1 MSFSRKTFGFP
12 GLRYDVHVK
21 GELVLVKSLD
31 SAFEIQG
38 RTEAVE
44 NHNARPAVTTGIV
57 VNEVGDNPRIQVS
70 LARDA
75 SGTYTEELRASRCS
89 GDHCE
94 CPVQL
99 FVDGVARPVSSGSG
113 NTKASVEVSD
123 VSGGKR
129 VTIQYPETKVKVTMD
144 VRNWRQTC
152 HFSVTYTL
160 ADCRP
165 NERIVGLVGSPDKE
179 WRNDWM
185 KRDGTLIPIP
195 PVLKKGSGFQPTYE
209 YTRDNWCVETESD
222 SYFEYEASTDFA
234 FFDEC
239 DNP

>member
-21 GELVLVKSLD
+21 GDFVLVKSLD
-31 SAFEIQG
+31 SVFEIQG

-57 VNEVGDNPRIQVS
+57 VNEVGDNPRIQLS

-75 SGTYTEELRASRCS
+75 SGTYTEELRASCCS

-94 CPVQL
+94 CPIQL

-152 HFSVTYTL
+152 HFSVTYPL

-185 KRDGTLIPIP
+185 KRDGTVIPIP

>member
-1 MSFSRKTFGFP
+1 M
-12 GLRYDVHVK
+12 K
-21 GELVLVKSLD
+21 GELILVKSLD

-57 VNEVGDNPRIQVS
+57 VNEIEDNPKIQVS

-75 SGTYTEELRASRCS
+75 SGTYTEELQAIGCRGNNCN
-89 GDHCE
+89 

-113 NTKASVEVSD
+113 STKASVEVTE
-123 VSGGKR
+123 VGAGKR

-144 VRNWRQTC
+144 VRNWRDTC

-165 NERIVGLVGSPDKE
+165 NERIVGLVGSPDGE

-185 KRDGTLIPIP
+185 KRDGTPIPIP
-195 PVLKKGSGFQPTYE
+195 PSLKSGSGFKPTYE
-209 YTRDNWCVETESD
+209 YARDNWCVYDESD
-222 SYFEYEASTDFA
+222 SYFEYEAGTNFA